1 MDKEL
6 LFFVNEVFAKTGI
19 KIAIFYKGLP
29 VAGETAVNET
39 VLEKVR
45 EIVLDTEKNRTLFNV
60 KNNNKEYVCRIN
72 GATTT
77 ERNFAFFISQLAEN
91 YFFKEEELS
100 VEDFYKEV
108 LLGELSYSQ
117 LRKYASKYSVPDMEC
132 FVMLLNVPSKDLLD
146 VKTILEEYTAG
157 SLDYSLKLNETQCA
171 LIKFVDEESYE
182 YQSSTEYAEFLLRSI
197 QEETGANVKIYIGGT
212 VKSIYDLSSSYSQ
225 ATSAISLSNAINAK
239 GNVHSFKEY
248 LLIRI
253 LEDMPRYRLSE
264 YLDTLMEINAGEIFS
279 DEEMINTAEEF
290 LENNLN
296 VSETSRKLYLHRNTL
311 MYRLDK
317 IEKLTGL
324 NLRKF
329 SDAVTFRL
337 ITALI
342 KLVK

>member
-1 MDKEL
+1 
-6 LFFVNEVFAKTGI
+6 
-19 KIAIFYKGLP
+19 
-29 VAGETAVNET
+29 
-39 VLEKVR
+39 
-45 EIVLDTEKNRTLFNV
+45 
-60 KNNNKEYVCRIN
+60 
-72 GATTT
+72 
-77 ERNFAFFISQLAEN
+77 
-91 YFFKEEELS
+91 
-100 VEDFYKEV
+100 
-108 LLGELSYSQ
+108 
-117 LRKYASKYSVPDMEC
+117 MEC
-132 FVMLLNVPSKDLLD
+132 FVTILTVPAKDLLD
-146 VKTILEEYTAG
+146 VATILEEYTTG
-157 SLDYSLKLNETQCA
+157 SLDFALKLNETQCA

-197 QEETGANVKIYIGGT
+197 QEETGANVNIYIGGT
-212 VKSIYDLSSSYSQ
+212 VKSVYDLSISFEQ
-225 ATSAISLSNAINAK
+225 AQSAVLLSNAINAK
-239 GNVHSFKEY
+239 GNIHSFKEY
-248 LLIRI
+248 LLVRI
-253 LEDMPRYRLSE
+253 LEDMPRYKLSE
-264 YLDTLMEINAGEIFS
+264 YLDTLMEINAREIFA

>member
-19 KIAIFYKGLP
+19 KIAVFYKQLP
-29 VAGETAVNET
+29 VAGETANGET
-39 VLEKVR
+39 VPTNVNDILVEK
-45 EIVLDTEKNRTLFNV
+45 EKNRTLFLV
-60 KNNNKEYVCRIN
+60 KNKNKEYVCRIN
-72 GATTT
+72 GATTA
-77 ERNFAFFISQLAEN
+77 ERNFAFFIRELAEN
-91 YFFKEEELS
+91 YFFKEAELS
-100 VEDFYKEV
+100 INEFYKEV

-117 LRKYASKYSVPDMEC
+117 LRKYAGKYSVPDMEC
-132 FVMLLNVPSKDLLD
+132 FVMILSIPAKDFID
-146 VKTILEEYTAG
+146 VKTILEEYTSN
-157 SLDYSLKLNETQCA
+157 SLDFVVKLTETQCA
-171 LIKFVDEESYE
+171 LIKFIDEESSE

-197 QEETGANVKIYIGGT
+197 QEETGSNVKVYIGGT
-212 VKSIYDLSSSYSQ
+212 VKSVYDLSSSYSQ
-225 ATSAISLSNAINAK
+225 ANSAITLSNAISAK

-248 LLIRI
+248 LLVRI
-253 LEDMPRYRLSE
+253 LEDMPRYKLTE
-264 YLDTLMEINAGEIFS
+264 YLDALMEINAGEIFS